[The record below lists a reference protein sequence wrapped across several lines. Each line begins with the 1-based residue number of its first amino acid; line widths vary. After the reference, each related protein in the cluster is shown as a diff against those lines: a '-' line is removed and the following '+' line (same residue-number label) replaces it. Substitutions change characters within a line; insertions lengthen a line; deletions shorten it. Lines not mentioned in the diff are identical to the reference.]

1 MEGPFI
7 CYQCRNNCLT
17 ANDFELNKNGEKFRH
32 CNKCRAYR
40 RKRQLKSY
48 TEKRQKQLEERELY
62 NELHKDEIE
71 KSKAEKR
78 ELMRDKQREKCRRW
92 RENNIVKKKEDDKK
106 YYENNKE
113 RLNESHDCECGGTY
127 CLTHKMRHQASK
139 RHQKYL
145 ESQIIQ

>member
-32 CNKCRAYR
+32 CNKCRVYR

-48 TEKRQKQLEERELY
+48 TEKRKKQLEERELY
-62 NELHKDEIE
+62 NELHKDEIAQTKVE
-71 KSKAEKR
+71 KEQAKKE
-78 ELMRDKQREKCRRW
+78 QNTEKCRKW
-92 RENNIVKKKEDDKK
+92 RANNIERVKENDKEYYEKTKEK
-106 YYENNKE
+106 YYK
-113 RLNESHDCECGGTY
+113 SIDCECGGKY
-127 CLTHKMRHQASK
+127 CLIKKSRHQSSN

-145 ESQIIQ
+145 ESLNQ